1 MVSAIAN
8 AIKKT
13 IKKCCFPLLFAAC
26 RCQPKKQ
33 KALIS
38 QGFRGVFCLLLLVVA

>member
-1 MVSAIAN
+1 MVSAIAD

-13 IKKCCFPLLFAAC
+13 IKKCCFHLLFAAG
-26 RCQPKKQ
+26 RCQLKKQ

-38 QGFRGVFCLLLLVVA
+38 QGFRVVSCLQLLVSA